1 MHHYECHTL
10 DWRGMLIEVRYCRSW
25 TKLHSGQPDEFHM
38 AHIEIESI
46 EPARAMLPIT
56 ETGYRSH
63 FVPEQEVIEGGGAL
77 AYVEQALDEAA
88 SSISWQIREQ
98 EARQYSLF

>member
-1 MHHYECHTL
+1 M
-10 DWRGMLIEVRYCRSW
+10 
-25 TKLHSGQPDEFHM
+25 LHSGHPDQFHM

-46 EPARAMLPIT
+46 EPVRAVLPIT

-63 FVPEQEVIEGGGAL
+63 FVPERDVIAGGGAL
-77 AYVEQALDEAA
+77 AYVEAALDDAA
-88 SSISWQIREQ
+88 SCRSWKIREQ